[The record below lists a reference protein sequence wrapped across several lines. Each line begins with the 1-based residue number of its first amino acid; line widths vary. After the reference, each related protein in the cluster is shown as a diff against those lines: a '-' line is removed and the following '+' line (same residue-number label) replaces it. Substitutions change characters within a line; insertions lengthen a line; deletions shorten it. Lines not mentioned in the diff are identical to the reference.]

1 MPLYLIQM
9 HIRRTPLSMSHYTDG
24 TMVDLPNDDAA
35 VEMAGRKMEEYQKT
49 NEGINGARVLKLI
62 HSVYTPSK

>member
-1 MPLYLIQM
+1 
-9 HIRRTPLSMSHYTDG
+9 MSHYTDG